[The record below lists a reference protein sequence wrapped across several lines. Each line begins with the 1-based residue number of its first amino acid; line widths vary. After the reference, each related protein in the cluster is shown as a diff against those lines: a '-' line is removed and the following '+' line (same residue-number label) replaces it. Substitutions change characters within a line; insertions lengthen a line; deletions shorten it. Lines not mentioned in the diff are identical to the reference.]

1 MTQRI
6 GFVGIGQIGRPLVES
21 MLRGGLVP
29 TVFDVDQTA
38 VQQVVE
44 LGAKGA
50 GSLADVAGASDIVG
64 ICVPADA
71 HVKSVLDGPDGLF
84 AHLSPGAVVAVHS
97 TVLPETIEW
106 ASASGVACGVTIVEA
121 CLTGGPVAAAEGRT
135 TFLLGGDPAALAA
148 IDPILNA
155 CGETLVYA
163 GSLGNANLLK
173 VCLNLQTYVTHLGI
187 AEAIRLAKA
196 FSLPVEGLKQAMRA
210 NEQLGQM
217 SEAFFGLH
225 ELPRE
230 VLDDANV
237 VTMRRRSGAIV
248 DKDLELM
255 RLIADSRGVDV
266 PARDVA
272 ASEFYRTYLLSAE
285 TDGGSAKSTK

>member
-29 TVFDVDQTA
+29 TVFDIDPLA
-38 VQQVVE
+38 VRQVAE

-50 GSLADVAGASDIVG
+50 GSLADVARASDVVG
-64 ICVPADA
+64 VCVPADA
-71 HVKSVLDGPDGLF
+71 HVRSVLDGPDGLF

-106 ASASGVACGVTIVEA
+106 ASARAEASGVKIVEA
-121 CLTGGPVAAAEGRT
+121 CLTGGPTAAAEGRT
-135 TFLLGGDPAALAA
+135 TFLLGGDPDDLAA
-148 IDPILNA
+148 IDPILDA
-155 CGETLVYA
+155 CGETLVNA

-173 VCLNLQTYVTHLGI
+173 LCLNLQTYVTHLGI

-196 FSLPVEGLKQAMRA
+196 FNLPVEGLKQAMRA

-217 SEAFFGLH
+217 GEAFFGLH
-225 ELPRE
+225 ELPRT
-230 VLDDANV
+230 VLEDANV

-248 DKDLELM
+248 EKDLELM
-255 RLIADSRGVDV
+255 RLIAESHGVDV
-266 PARDVA
+266 PARNVA
-272 ASEFYRTYLLSAE
+272 ASEFSRTYLLGRNQRNEE
-285 TDGGSAKSTK
+285 T